1 MNGDQAGRLT
11 VTAPAPLAV
20 LKFGGTCVATES
32 GRARVVRE
40 IVAKRAA
47 GWRVVTVVS
56 AMGRNGAPYAT
67 DTLLNLVQGQGGRAN
82 GPDYA
87 AAYVCGELLSAAV
100 LSTLLQECGAPAV
113 CVPGWQAGI
122 VADGDPADA
131 AITAVRPQRLHDL
144 LSEGRLPV
152 VAGSQGATPRGDLAT
167 LGRGGSDTSATAF
180 GVALATDLVEI
191 VTDAPGLMT
200 ADPAVIATAE
210 LIPVISH
217 QACWRMA
224 SLGAGVI
231 HARAVTVAARRP
243 EMPVLLRS
251 LSAAGQ
257 GTRIGCSGWL
267 APRHGL
273 PIGVASLPQPTVQA
287 AGDDAGGR
295 DVARLVRVSVVYEG
309 LAPFAD
315 AARYHGAL
323 GDQGLV
329 ATHWAHEDDCFS
341 AWVPAGDARRAVQ
354 ALHAAHLTFGSREGA
369 SAAAQN
375 LGPEAATTL
384 QRR

>member
-1 MNGDQAGRLT
+1 MNGDQAGRFT
-11 VTAPAPLAV
+11 VAAPAPLAV

-32 GRARVVRE
+32 GRASVARE
-40 IVAKRAA
+40 IMAKRAA

-67 DTLLNLVQGQGGRAN
+67 DTLLNLVQRQGGRAK

-122 VADGDPADA
+122 VADGDPAAA
-131 AITAVRPQRLHDL
+131 AITAVRPQRLQDL
-144 LSEGRLPV
+144 LSDGRLPV
-152 VAGSQGATPRGDLAT
+152 VAGSQGATSRGDLAT

-180 GVALATDLVEI
+180 GVALAADLVEI

-231 HARAVTVAARRP
+231 HAGAITIAARRP
-243 EMPVLLRS
+243 EMPVVLRK
-251 LSAAGQ
+251 LSARGE
-257 GTRIGCSGWL
+257 GTRIGCSDWL

-273 PIGVASLPQPTVQA
+273 PIGIASLPQPAVQPVGNSGAGHDA
-287 AGDDAGGR
+287 APM
-295 DVARLVRVSVVYEG
+295 VRVSIVYEG
-309 LAPFAD
+309 HAPFAD
-315 AARYHGAL
+315 GARYHKAL
-323 GDQGLV
+323 FDHGIV
-329 ATHWAHEDDCFS
+329 AAHWAHEDDCFG
-341 AWVPAGDARRAVQ
+341 AWVPACDAIRAARV
-354 ALHAAHLTFGSREGA
+354 LHAAHLAIGSREGA
-369 SAAAQN
+369 STAAQN
-375 LGPEAATTL
+375 SGPDAAPTPH
-384 QRR
+384 RR

>member
-1 MNGDQAGRLT
+1 MNGSQDDRFT
-11 VTAPAPLAV
+11 VTSAAPLAV

-32 GRARVVRE
+32 GRARVARE
-40 IVAKRAA
+40 IIAKRAA

-67 DTLLNLVQGQGGRAN
+67 DTLLNLVQRQGGGAR
-82 GPDYA
+82 GSDYA

-144 LSEGRLPV
+144 LGEGQLPV

-180 GVALATDLVEI
+180 GVALAADLVEI
-191 VTDAPGLMT
+191 ITDAPGLMT
-200 ADPAVIATAE
+200 ADPVVIATAE
-210 LIPVISH
+210 LIPAISH

-231 HARAVTVAARRP
+231 HARAVAIAARRP

-251 LSAAGQ
+251 LSDAGR
-257 GTRIGCSGWL
+257 GTRIGCSDWL

-273 PIGVASLPQPTVQA
+273 PIGIASLPQPAVQA
-287 AGDDAGGR
+287 AGDRAAGR
-295 DVARLVRVSVVYEG
+295 QATPLVRVSVVYEG
-309 LAPFAD
+309 RAPAAD
-315 AARYHGAL
+315 AARYHDAL
-323 GDQGLV
+323 VDRGIV
-329 ATHWAHEDDCFS
+329 AAHWAYEDDCFS
-341 AWVPAGDARRAVQ
+341 AWVSARDGVAAVQ
-354 ALHAAHLTFGSREGA
+354 ALHAAHLAVGSREGA
-369 SAAAQN
+369 SAPAQN
-375 LGPEAATTL
+375 SGLGAVTTL